1 MKIEYPL
8 VSVIVPAYNHEDYI
22 SDCIYSVLEQDYPRI
37 ELIVI
42 DDGSSD
48 NTDRIIKEILVKNPS
63 RFLYVSKKNEG
74 LIKTL
79 NMGIKLSRG
88 RYVCELAS
96 DDVLMPSSFMKRV
109 AYLESHPDIDVV
121 FADAYHI
128 YDNVRTHDRLYED
141 REKFISRE
149 NTIRDLIEGKAK
161 IFFPSG
167 MFRKSVLER
176 LGGFDED
183 FRYSED
189 VAMWYQLALRV
200 RIGYIDEPVMYHRKH
215 SDNTSSSFR
224 FMAGVRKEKILALE
238 KLLPLK
244 IDGMGNDLK
253 KYLFKEYVR
262 FIRFALKNPVDGK
275 ELAEVSEKALQ
286 MHPHAIKIRYYML
299 LLKIKGYIR
308 ENGTKT
314 V

>member
-8 VSVIVPAYNHEDYI
+8 VSVLVPAYNHEDYI
-22 SDCIYSVLEQDYPRI
+22 SDCVYSVLEQDYPRI

-88 RYVCELAS
+88 RYFCELAS
-96 DDVLMPSSFMKRV
+96 DDVLMPGSFMKRV

-141 REKFISRE
+141 REKFISGE
-149 NTIRDLIEGKAK
+149 NTIRDLIEGKTK
-161 IFFPSG
+161 IFSLPGCSGNLFLKDSEGSMKIFVFPR
-167 MFRKSVLER
+167 M
-176 LGGFDED
+176 
-183 FRYSED
+183 
-189 VAMWYQLALRV
+189 LRC
-200 RIGYIDEPVMYHRKH
+200 G
-215 SDNTSSSFR
+215 TSW
-224 FMAGVRKEKILALE
+224 
-238 KLLPLK
+238 
-244 IDGMGNDLK
+244 
-253 KYLFKEYVR
+253 
-262 FIRFALKNPVDGK
+262 RFAR
-275 ELAEVSEKALQ
+275 ES
-286 MHPHAIKIRYYML
+286 AILMNR
-299 LLKIKGYIR
+299 
-308 ENGTKT
+308 
-314 V
+314 